1 MLLLQRINA
10 FLDRIWPSEPANRT
24 RLDLVALALAS
35 GLALGWLLRDAPL
48 LGYDWLTMF
57 HANTATDVY
66 YPPWTS
72 IVLWPL
78 AELPWRLGLALING
92 VTIAAVAV
100 STYHQGVL
108 HNNPWRIP
116 ATLMAVVSLQLATVL
131 WLGHIDG
138 LALLAILGL
147 PWLAPVVL
155 MKATFVGFAVLAR
168 KSWFIAAAVFGGL
181 SLLLWPGW
189 PSALI
194 GTLGFRNTHPS
205 AAGWQVTGWLPA
217 AAGLLMLALSRR
229 TDWLQITAA
238 ASLLYPFLLPY
249 HSLVLLPAFGRLSGL
264 RVVAAWLAGW
274 LMLAPVALNA
284 YYWLYFVMPALLWYW
299 SYRQNGRQQT
309 WLALLQGAK
318 K

>member
-1 MLLLQRINA
+1 MRVFTRLNT
-10 FLDRIWPSEPANRT
+10 FLDRIWPPEPANRT
-24 RLDLVALALAS
+24 RLDLVALALAG

-92 VTIAAVAV
+92 ITIAAVAV

-108 HNNPWRIP
+108 DKNPWRIP
-116 ATLMAVVSLQLATVL
+116 ATLLAVLTLQVAIVL

-147 PWLAPVVL
+147 PWLAPVVS
-155 MKATFVGFAVLAR
+155 MKATFVGFGVFAR
-168 KSWFIAAAVFGGL
+168 KSWFITALVFGGL

-189 PSALI
+189 PA
-194 GTLGFRNTHPS
+194 TLASTLDFRNTHPS
-205 AAGWQVTGWLPA
+205 AAGWAVTGWLPA
-217 AAGLLMLALSRR
+217 ALGVLMLAHSRR

-238 ASLLYPFLLPY
+238 GSLLYPFLLPY
-249 HSLVLLPAFGRLSGL
+249 HSLVLLPAFGALRGL
-264 RVVAAWLAGW
+264 RLITAWLAAWL
-274 LMLAPVALNA
+274 MLIPVALNDH
-284 YYWLYFVMPALLWYW
+284 YWLYFMLPAWLWFW
-299 SYRQNGRQQT
+299 RYRQNGLKLS
-309 WLALLQGAK
+309 WLTLLQGRG
-318 K
+318 